1 MKIKSIEKNNNE
13 ITVTVTVPSVYST
26 KGKRVVVTTKDVESE
41 LKKQNIEFAKC
52 TTPTELWNT
61 NANRLSAQWIF
72 SVSEKKLPE
81 AVKEKKLPE
90 AVKEK
95 KLSIKKTARKA
106 RTSRFVKTVVDK
118 EQSEE

>member
-26 KGKRVVVTTKDVESE
+26 KGKRVVVTTKDVENE

-72 SVSEKKLPE
+72 SVPEKKLPE
-81 AVKEKKLPE
+81 AAKEKT
-90 AVKEK
+90 
-95 KLSIKKTARKA
+95 LSIKQTPRKA
-106 RTSRFVKTVVDK
+106 RTKRFVKAVANK